1 MKSMSV
7 FHNIAKEQQNS
18 DMSKFDILTYPDK
31 FLSRP
36 TQPLDNIDGKVQ
48 EMIDKM
54 ALTMYDAPGVGL
66 AAIQVGWDKS
76 LLIYDVSPRD
86 ESRSLNVLINPKI
99 ITREGEIVS
108 ENEGCLSVPDFRADV
123 KRAAAI
129 TIEGHDRDGNPL
141 KIDAEGILAIV
152 LQHEIDHLNGTLF
165 IEHISALKRQMY
177 KRRIK
182 KQLREK

>member
-1 MKSMSV
+1 
-7 FHNIAKEQQNS
+7 
-18 DMSKFDILTYPDK
+18 MSKFNILTYPDK
-31 FLSRP
+31 FLNQP
-36 TQPLDNIDGKVQ
+36 TQPLDNIDGAVQ
-48 EMIDKM
+48 EKIDKM

-86 ESRSLNVLINPKI
+86 ESRSLHVLVNPKI
-99 ITREGEIVS
+99 ITAEGEIVS
-108 ENEGCLSVPDFRADV
+108 ENEGCLSVPEFRADV
-123 KRAAAI
+123 KRAASI
-129 TIEGHDRDGNPL
+129 TVEGHDRDGKPL
-141 KIDAEGILAIV
+141 KIDAEGIMAIV

-165 IEHISALKRQMY
+165 IEHISTLKRQMY

>member
-1 MKSMSV
+1 
-7 FHNIAKEQQNS
+7 
-18 DMSKFDILTYPDK
+18 MSKLNILTYPDK
-31 FLSRP
+31 FLSQP
-36 TQPLDNIDGKVQ
+36 TQSLDNIDGKVQ

-76 LLIYDVSPRD
+76 LLIFDVSPRD
-86 ESRSLNVLINPKI
+86 ESRSLHVLINPKI
-99 ITREGEIVS
+99 ITSEEEILS

-129 TIEGHDRDGNPL
+129 TVEGHDRDGNPL

-165 IEHISALKRQMY
+165 IEHISTLKRQMY

-182 KQLREK
+182 KQLRER

>member
-1 MKSMSV
+1 
-7 FHNIAKEQQNS
+7 
-18 DMSKFDILTYPDK
+18 MSKLNILTYPDK
-31 FLSRP
+31 FLSQP
-36 TQPLDNIDGKVQ
+36 TQPLNNIDGKVQ

-86 ESRSLNVLINPKI
+86 ESRSLHVLINPKI
-99 ITREGEIVS
+99 ITSEEEIIS

-129 TIEGHDRDGNPL
+129 TVEGHDRDGNPL

-165 IEHISALKRQMY
+165 IKHISTLKRQMY

>member
-1 MKSMSV
+1 
-7 FHNIAKEQQNS
+7 
-18 DMSKFDILTYPDK
+18 MSKFNILTYPDK
-31 FLSRP
+31 FLNQP
-36 TQPLDNIDGKVQ
+36 TQPLDNIDGAVQ
-48 EMIDKM
+48 EKIDKM

-86 ESRSLNVLINPKI
+86 ESRSLHVLINPKVV
-99 ITREGEIVS
+99 TREGEIVS
-108 ENEGCLSVPDFRADV
+108 ENEGCLSVPEFRADV

-129 TIEGHDRDGNPL
+129 TVEGHDRDGNPL
-141 KIDAEGILAIV
+141 KIDAEGLLAIV

-177 KRRIK
+177 KRRVK